1 MSSNILKFGI
11 PKGSLE
17 DATVELFKKA
27 GWNVGISSRSY
38 FPSVDDPEMNC
49 KLIRPQEM
57 GKNVERGTI
66 DVGIAGRDWVREND
80 SDVVEVC
87 EMVYSKVSRRPVR
100 WVLVVAQDSK
110 VQKPEDLAGCT
121 ISTEL
126 VGFTKRYFAERNIPV
141 TVEFSWGATEA
152 KVVDGL
158 CDAIVEVTETGSTIR
173 ANNLRIV
180 CDLMTSVPV
189 MVANRAAW
197 EDPWKR
203 GKIVQIA
210 TLLTSALAAEGMVG
224 LKMNAPGERAE
235 EIISVLPSQKAP
247 TVSHLYNSDWVSIES
262 VLPEKEVRRIVPE
275 LIRLG
280 AEGIIEYP
288 LTKIIQPHGQ
298 A

>member
-1 MSSNILKFGI
+1 MSNNILKFGV

-17 DATVELFKKA
+17 DATVDLFAKA
-27 GWNVGISSRSY
+27 GWKISISSRSY
-38 FPSVDDPEMNC
+38 FPGVDDPDLNC

-57 GKNVERGTI
+57 GKYVERGTI
-66 DVGIAGRDWVREND
+66 DVGIAGRDWIREND

-110 VQKPEDLAGCT
+110 VQRPEDLAGAT

-180 CDLMTSVPV
+180 CDLMESVPV
-189 MVANRAAW
+189 MVANRSSWA
-197 EDPWKR
+197 DPWKR
-203 GKIVQIA
+203 EKIETIA
-210 TLLTSALAAEGMVG
+210 TLLKSALAAEGMVG
-224 LKMNAPGERAE
+224 LKMNAPHGQVEA
-235 EIISVLPSQKAP
+235 ITQVLPSLKNP

-262 VLPEKEVRRIVPE
+262 ILPEKEVRSIVPA
-275 LIRLG
+275 LLKLG
-280 AEGIIEYP
+280 AQGIVEYA
-288 LTKIIQPHGQ
+288 LTKII
-298 A
+298 

>member
-1 MSSNILKFGI
+1 MSNILQFGV

-17 DATVELFKKA
+17 NATVELFRKA
-27 GWNVGISSRSY
+27 GWNISISSRSY
-38 FPSVDDPEMNC
+38 FPGVDDDEMNC

-57 GKNVERGTI
+57 GKYVERGTI
-66 DVGIAGRDWVREND
+66 DAGIAGRDWVRENE
-80 SDVVEVC
+80 SDVVEVV
-87 EMVYSKVSRRPVR
+87 EMIYSKVSRRPAR
-100 WVLVVAQDSK
+100 WVLVVTQDSK
-110 VQKPEDLAGCT
+110 VQKPEDLHGAT

-180 CDLMTSVPV
+180 CDLMESVPV
-189 MVANRAAW
+189 LIANKASWA
-197 EDPWKR
+197 DPWKR
-203 GKIVQIA
+203 AKIENIA
-210 TLLTSALAAEGMVG
+210 TLLKAALAAENMVG
-224 LKMNAPGERAE
+224 LKMNAPNDRVDA
-235 EIISVLPSQKAP
+235 ITKILPSLNNP

-262 VLPEKEVRRIVPE
+262 ILHEKEVRQIVPE
-275 LIRLG
+275 LIKLG

-288 LTKIIQPHGQ
+288 LNKII
-298 A
+298 

>member
-1 MSSNILKFGI
+1 MSTILNFGI

-27 GWNVGISSRSY
+27 GWKVSISSRSY
-38 FPSVDDPEMNC
+38 FPGVDDEEMNC

-57 GKNVERGTI
+57 GKYVERGTI

-100 WVLVVAQDSK
+100 WVLVVAQDSP
-110 VQKPEDLAGCT
+110 VQKPEDLSGAT

-180 CDLMTSVPV
+180 CDLMQSVPV
-189 MVANRAAW
+189 MIANKAAW
-197 EDPWKR
+197 EIPWKR
-203 GKIVQIA
+203 TKIQQIA
-210 TLLTSALAAEGMVG
+210 TLLQSALAAEGMVG
-224 LKMNAPGERAE
+224 IKMNAPGSAIEDITR
-235 EIISVLPSQKAP
+235 VLPSQKAP
-247 TVSHLYNSDWVSIES
+247 TVSHLYKSDWVSIES
-262 VLPEKEVRRIVPE
+262 ILSEKDVRAIIPKLLE
-275 LIRLG
+275 LG
-280 AEGIIEYP
+280 AEGIVEYP
-288 LTKIIQPHGQ
+288 LNKII
-298 A
+298 

>member
-1 MSSNILKFGI
+1 MDNKLRFGI

-17 DATVELFKKA
+17 EATVELFKKA
-27 GWNVGISSRSY
+27 GWQVGISSRSY
-38 FPSVDDPEMNC
+38 FPTIDDQEMKC
-49 KLIRPQEM
+49 HLIRPQEM
-57 GKNVERGTI
+57 GKYVERGTI

-110 VQKPEDLAGCT
+110 VQKPEDLHGGT

-141 TVEFSWGATEA
+141 NVEFSWGATEA

-158 CDAIVEVTETGSTIR
+158 CDAIVEVTETGSTIK

-180 CDLMTSVPV
+180 CDLMQSVPV
-189 MVANRAAW
+189 MIANRASW

-203 GKIVQIA
+203 AKIEQIA
-210 TLLTSALAAEGMVG
+210 TLMQSALKAEGMVG
-224 LKMNAPGERAE
+224 LKMNAPGDKAE
-235 EIISVLPSQKAP
+235 AVTAILPSQKAP
-247 TVSHLYNSDWVSIES
+247 TISHLYKSDWVSIES
-262 VLPEKEVRRIVPE
+262 ILPEKEVRRIVPE
-275 LIRLG
+275 LLRLG
-280 AEGIIEYP
+280 AEGIVEYT
-288 LTKIIQPHGQ
+288 LNKII
-298 A
+298 